1 VRLELELDAES
12 VQPGGT
18 VAGRVHVVEGGDSR
32 ELTLTLTFYE
42 HTRDFTIPAS
52 QMSTVVHEG
61 ALATGDSYEFSVT
74 LPDDAV
80 PSVETKNGKLYWE
93 LELRSDERGLDTHL
107 RRELRVSGASAPAGG

>member
-1 VRLELELDAES
+1 VKLDLELAAER
-12 VQPGGT
+12 VAPGKT

-42 HTRDFTIPAS
+42 HTRDFAIPAAQTS
-52 QMSTVVHEG
+52 AVVHQG
-61 ALATGDSYEFSVT
+61 TVTRGDAYEFSFA

-93 LELRSDERGLDTHL
+93 LELRSDEPGVDTHV
-107 RRELRVSGASAPAGG
+107 RRELPVG